1 LPDLIDTQA
10 ALDDAVALLSKT
22 PALALD
28 TESDAFHAYR
38 PRVCLIQ
45 ISVPGKDLLVDSI
58 ADLDFKPFGALLAD
72 AGREVVLH
80 AAEND
85 VILLQQQSGWR
96 IGYLFDTQVACF
108 VLGLRPYS
116 LAGVLEARFGVK
128 LDKREQRSDWSRR
141 PLTQAQLEY
150 AVEDT
155 SHLLELAGEL
165 RERAEK
171 QGRREEIQTEC
182 LRIAAREWEPEPFDP
197 EGFRRISGAAT
208 LDPTGLRILRDLFLL
223 RNEEAERRNW
233 AAFRIVPDHALVAI
247 ARERIERENRKV
259 PKGFW
264 RRYEP
269 RIVGIVK
276 GARKRGPLKAP
287 ARRGN
292 SRGEPA
298 PPRVKARYE
307 RLRRWRSAAAEQRGV
322 ESFVVAR
329 NELLMKVAEAG
340 PGNLGELEPLLEPFR
355 FREYGASIL
364 SVLLETGANGAD
376 NAPRT

>member
-1 LPDLIDTQA
+1 MPDLIDTQA
-10 ALDDAVALLSKT
+10 ALDDAVALLSQT

-38 PRVCLIQ
+38 PRICLIQ
-45 ISVPGKDLLVDSI
+45 ISIPGSDLLIDSN
-58 ADLDFKPFGALLAD
+58 ADLDFKPPGALLAD

-85 VILLQQQSGWR
+85 VILLQHQFGWR
-96 IGYLFDTQVACF
+96 IGNLFDTQVACF
-108 VLGLRPYS
+108 VLGLKPYS

-141 PLTQAQLEY
+141 PLSPTQLEY
-150 AVEDT
+150 AIEDT
-155 SHLLELAGEL
+155 SHLLELAAGL
-165 RERAEK
+165 RERARSE
-171 QGRREEIQTEC
+171 GRLEEIQTEC

-197 EGFRRISGAAT
+197 EGFRRISGATA

-233 AAFRIVPDHALVAI
+233 AAFRIVPDQALIAI
-247 ARERIERENRKV
+247 ARDRIQRESRMV

-276 GARKRGPLKAP
+276 EARKRGPLKAR
-287 ARRGN
+287 ARRRN
-292 SRGEPA
+292 NRGEPT
-298 PPRVKARYE
+298 PPPVKARYE
-307 RLRRWRSAAAEQRGV
+307 RLRRWRSTAAEKRGV

-340 PGNLGELEPLLEPFR
+340 PGNLKELEPLLEPFR

-364 SVLLETGANGAD
+364 SVLLETGANRAD
-376 NAPRT
+376 NAPRS